1 MTYQLQLSAAPYP
14 FETGVIYKLTAPND
28 KEYVGQSVEYENR
41 MKEHKRSSGGCRKLN
56 ASIKKYGFPNFNREI
71 LAENLMAGLELDSA
85 EIYYISYHNTQ
96 SPNGLNLKSGGAGG
110 RHSEETKQ
118 LLRKP
123 RSSEGRVNIA
133 NANRKKAMCPA
144 YRLANSK
151 AQKGK
156 THSATHNANVSKAKK
171 GTKTGDDN
179 PMKRWENRVNSRLS
193 KQLCRYEKQ
202 LEAAGSL

>member
-1 MTYQLQLSAAPYP
+1 MIDTLKNILEGLRITNQTVKNLLQRIDELEKRVNKLES
-14 FETGVIYKLTAPND
+14 VIEKTIKENGEVVEDTND
-28 KEYVGQSVEYENR
+28 
-41 MKEHKRSSGGCRKLN
+41 
-56 ASIKKYGFPNFNREI
+56 FNREI